1 MLPEEIKAS
10 YASDES
16 MVEAFTD
23 AWVFLALQDGNGVTG
38 QRFSTRT
45 LAELLEKEGWDA
57 VASRRRGRLTRSV
70 YETYEFPGSV
80 RYQTP
85 DGGWKEL
92 KFE

>member
-1 MLPEEIKAS
+1 MLPLLHGA
-10 YASDES
+10 AVVVLAVD
-16 MVEAFTD
+16 AFAD

-38 QRFSTRT
+38 QMFSTRM
-45 LAELLEKEGWDA
+45 LAELLEKEGWEA
-57 VASRRRGRLTRSV
+57 VVARRRGRLTRAV